1 MTRKNKFFVG
11 CCWLNINNLE
21 LALRM
26 ALKFYTNVTKEL
38 KLKVRKFLGLIP
50 TIVEVAKENLAGDL
64 FAPLP
69 SWIGLTDNGKLLM
82 VEKWFRGGLFHS
94 VNRYAKDDKKYINN
108 YDKKEESSFL
118 KHSVK
123 SYNKKVMKHVFLKL
137 TLNILKFTWTS

>member
-1 MTRKNKFFVG
+1 MTRKNNFFEG
-11 CCWLNINNLE
+11 CCWLKFNNLE
-21 LALRM
+21 PTLRM

-38 KLKVRKFLGLIP
+38 KLKVGKSGRKPFYP
-50 TIVEVAKENLAGDL
+50 HP
-64 FAPLP
+64 PLP
-69 SWIGLTDNGKLLM
+69 SWIGLTDIGKLLM